1 VPFAFDSGPKRS
13 ASGVLECAVD
23 RDWEFAQMSHYSIP
37 DLLELLKE
45 ERGERVQIKAGYSPV
60 LVVKGES
67 HEIEGPMVMEESVE
81 AMLRD
86 VASTRDLRAFRR
98 DGKLDV
104 VVRLRDTDFLV
115 RAIRAFGECRLE
127 MQPVPV

>member
-1 VPFAFDSGPKRS
+1 
-13 ASGVLECAVD
+13 
-23 RDWEFAQMSHYSIP
+23 MSHYSIP